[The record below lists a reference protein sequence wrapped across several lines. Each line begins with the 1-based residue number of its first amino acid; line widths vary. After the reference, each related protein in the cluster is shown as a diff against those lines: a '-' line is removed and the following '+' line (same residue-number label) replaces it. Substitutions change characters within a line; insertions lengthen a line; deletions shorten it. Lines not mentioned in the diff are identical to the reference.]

1 VTRSIAATMLW
12 TVLMLGLLARVAEA
26 QQSLAGIDNIVAGHS
41 EQVGTDVESHYR
53 FVGDVEMTLGDAMLY
68 ADLVEVFLE
77 KDLMVAT
84 GNVTLV
90 QTTNRISA
98 ERAEFNYK
106 TKLGTFWG
114 AYGFAT
120 IKPQAPRPG
129 AFAAPPVSSQD
140 TDVYFQGEVVEK
152 IGGRKYRI
160 TKGGFTT
167 CVQPTPRWQLT
178 SDTIILNIEHYTF
191 LRNAIFSVKGVPM
204 LYTPVMYYPTKKD
217 DRATGF
223 LIPTLGETTLRGE
236 SIHNAFFWVLDRSE
250 DLTFM
255 HDWFSKTGQGLGS
268 EYRYNYGGASNGNL
282 KAYFLNQHNAT
293 YTLDDGTTYTQAAS
307 HSYEVHGNATQ
318 FFPFGIRA
326 RGRVD
331 YFSSITE
338 NQSFNMNYL
347 NAYTNQRSYG
357 GNAIGAWGTYSMNA
371 TVDHTQWFSN
381 ATTSATTGSWPTI
394 SFNRNERLI
403 PGTPLYFSAGAQY
416 AGLLRS
422 GEDTDHPD
430 LDYNQDVTRL
440 DVSPQIR
447 FPFKKW
453 QWFTVNSTLAW
464 RDTFYTRSL
473 ATDPET
479 NTKVTVDKSL
489 DRRFFTMQAQMVGPV
504 FNRIWDTPDNS
515 YAEKFKHTVEPFLN
529 IVRTTAIDNFDRIIL
544 IDGTDYIV
552 GGNTQMTYGVNNR
565 FYAKQPGIGGQRS
578 QPREIL
584 DVSITQSHYSQS
596 QASQYDI
603 QYTTSSNTIAPSN
616 FSPILITV
624 RAMPTNEFNAQS
636 SIEIDSRY
644 LALRQVSAGGG
655 YSWAGRIQTN
665 VNWSKRAFI
674 AQLDGFNDPANLTQ
688 AISAQTNV
696 HTRDNHFGGI
706 YSFNYDVLQGTML
719 NQRMSAFYNS
729 QCCGIAFE
737 YQTFNFGGVTQSLA
751 SNLGVTSDHR
761 FFISFTLAGLGNFS
775 PFNGAMSGIPR

>member
-1 VTRSIAATMLW
+1 MTRAIGVVLVTA
-12 TVLMLGLLARVAEA
+12 LLQVVAPSRALA
-26 QQSLAGIDNIVAGHS
+26 QASLPGFDDIKCGRQ
-41 EQVGTDVESHYR
+41 EQIGENQYR
-53 FVGDVEMTLGDAMLY
+53 FSGDCEFSLGDAQLF
-68 ADLVEVFLE
+68 ADLVEIFVD

-114 AYGFAT
+114 AVGFAT

-140 TDVYFQGEVVEK
+140 TDVYFQGEIVEK
-152 IGGRKYRI
+152 VGGRKYKI

-167 CVQPTPRWQLT
+167 CVQPTPRWRLT
-178 SDTIILNIEHYTF
+178 SDTIVLNIEHYTF
-191 LRNAIFSVKGVPM
+191 LKNAIFSVKGVPM
-204 LYTPVMYYPTKKD
+204 LYTPILYYPTKKD
-217 DRATGF
+217 DRSTGF
-223 LIPTLGETTLRGE
+223 LIPTLGSTTLRGE
-236 SIHNAFFWVLDRSE
+236 SIHNAFFWVLGRSE

-255 HDWFSKTGQGLGS
+255 HDWFSRSGQGLGT
-268 EYRYNYGGASNGNL
+268 EYRYNYGNPSNGNL
-282 KAYFLNQHNAT
+282 KAYVLNQHNST
-293 YTLDDGTTYTQAAS
+293 YALDNGQTSTIEAG
-307 HSYEVHGNATQ
+307 HPYEIHGSATQ
-318 FFPFGIRA
+318 FFPGDIRA

-338 NQSFNMNYL
+338 NQSFNMNYT
-347 NAYTNQRSYG
+347 NAFTNQRSFG

-371 TVDHTQWFSN
+371 TVDHTEYFSS
-381 ATTSATTGSWPTI
+381 TTASATTGSWPKI
-394 SFNRNERLI
+394 SFNRNERLV
-403 PGTPLYFSAGAQY
+403 PGTPLYFSAAAEY
-416 AGLLRS
+416 ASLLRN
-422 GEDTDHPD
+422 GEDTNPATASG
-430 LDYNQDVTRL
+430 YNQDVTRL
-440 DVSPQIR
+440 DFNPQIR

-479 NTKVTVDKSL
+479 TSTITVDKSL
-489 DRRFFTMQAQMVGPV
+489 DRRFFTMQAQLVGPV
-504 FNRIWDTPDNS
+504 FNRIWDTPNLE

-529 IVRTTAIDNFDRIIL
+529 IVRTSSIDNFDRIIL

-552 GGNTQMTYGVNNR
+552 GGNTQLTYGVNNR
-565 FYAKQPGIGGQRS
+565 FYAKRPGIGGQRS

-584 DVSITQSHYSQS
+584 DISVTQSHYSQS

-603 QYTTSSNTIAPSN
+603 QYTTSSNTIAASN
-616 FSPILITV
+616 FSPILVTV
-624 RAMPTNEFNAQS
+624 RGMPTNELNAQT

-655 YSWAGRIQTN
+655 YTWGGRVQIN
-665 VNWSKRAFI
+665 GNWSKRAFI
-674 AQLDGFNDPANLTQ
+674 EQLQGFNDPTQLTQ
-688 AISAQTNV
+688 AVSAQANV

-706 YSFNYDVLQGTML
+706 YALNYDFLQHTML
-719 NQRMSAFYNS
+719 NQRLSGFYNS

-737 YQTFNFGGVTQSLA
+737 YQTFNYGGITGTLPVPA
-751 SNLGVTSDHR
+751 DHR
-761 FFISFTLAGLGNFS
+761 FFLSFTLAGLGNFS

>member
-1 VTRSIAATMLW
+1 VIRASAAALLSI
-12 TVLMLGLLARVAEA
+12 VLLAAAFEGVAEA
-26 QQSLAGIDNIVAGHS
+26 QQSLPGIDNIVADRS

-53 FVGDVEMTLGDAMLY
+53 FIGNVEMTLGDAMLY
-68 ADLVEVFLE
+68 ADLVEVYIE

-98 ERAEFNYK
+98 DRAEFNYK
-106 TKLGTFWG
+106 TKLGTFWD
-114 AYGFAT
+114 AVGFAT
-120 IKPQAPRPG
+120 IKPPAPRPG
-129 AFAAPPVSSQD
+129 AFAPPPVSSQD
-140 TDVYFQGEVVEK
+140 TDVYFTGEVVEK
-152 IGGRKYRI
+152 IGGRKYKI

-178 SDTIILNIEHYTF
+178 SDTIVLNIEHYTF
-191 LRNAIFSVKGVPM
+191 LRNAIFSVKGVPF

-223 LIPTLGETTLRGE
+223 LIPTFGQTTVRGE
-236 SIHNAFFWVLDRSE
+236 SIHNAFFWAIDRSE

-255 HDWFSKTGQGLGS
+255 HDWFTKTGQGVGS
-268 EYRYNYGGASNGNL
+268 EYRYNFGGASNGDL
-282 KAYFLNQHNAT
+282 KAYLLDQHEAT
-293 YTLDDGTTYTQAAS
+293 YAQPDGSVIPVPGST
-307 HSYEVHGNATQ
+307 SYEIHGNATQ

-331 YFSSITE
+331 YFSSIVE

-347 NAYTNQRSYG
+347 NAYASQRSYG

-371 TVDHTQWFSN
+371 TLDHTQWFSS
-381 ATTSATTGSWPTI
+381 ATQSTTTGSWPTI
-394 SFNRNERLI
+394 SFTRNERLI
-403 PGTPLYFSAGAQY
+403 PDTPLYFSAGAQY
-416 AGLLRS
+416 ASLERNGQ
-422 GEDTDHPD
+422 DTDHPE

-440 DVSPQIR
+440 DFSPQIR
-447 FPFKKW
+447 FPFTKW
-453 QWFTVNSTLAW
+453 QWFTVNSTVAW

-473 ATDPET
+473 ETDPET
-479 NTKVTVDKSL
+479 NAVATVDKSL
-489 DRRFFTMQAQMVGPV
+489 NRKFFTMQSQIVGPV
-504 FNRIWDTPDNS
+504 FNRVWDTPDNQ
-515 YAEKFKHTVEPFLN
+515 YAEKFKHTVEPFLT
-529 IVRTTAIDNFDRIIL
+529 IVRTTAIDNFDKIIL

-552 GGNTQMTYGVNNR
+552 GGNTQLTYGVNNR
-565 FYAKQPGIGGQRS
+565 FYAKRPSAPGQRS

-584 DVSITQSHYSQS
+584 DVSISQSHYSQA

-603 QYTTSSNTIAPSN
+603 QYTTSSNTIAASN

-624 RAMPTNEFNAQS
+624 RAMPTDQFNAQS

-655 YSWAGRIQTN
+655 YSWGGRVQTN
-665 VNWSKRAFI
+665 FNWSKRAFI
-674 AQLDGFNDPANLTQ
+674 AQLDGFNDPATLNQ
-688 AISAQTNV
+688 AISGQTNV
-696 HTRDNHFGGI
+696 HTRDNHFGSI

-719 NQRMSAFYNS
+719 NQRVSGFYNS

-737 YQTFNFGGVTQSLA
+737 YQTFNYAGITQG
-751 SNLGVTSDHR
+751 LGVSADHR
-761 FFISFTLAGLGNFS
+761 FFLSFTLAGLGNFS
-775 PFNGAMSGIPR
+775 PFNGAMSGVPH

>member
-1 VTRSIAATMLW
+1 VIRVSSIPAAT
-12 TVLMLGLLARVAEA
+12 VLLVAALGAAVTA
-26 QQSLAGIDNIVAGHS
+26 QQSIPGFDDVLAGHQ
-41 EQVGTDVESHYR
+41 EQSGENRVRLVKDVELK
-53 FVGDVEMTLGDAMLY
+53 FGDAQLY
-68 ADLVEVFLE
+68 ADLVEIFLDE
-77 KDLMVAT
+77 DRMVAT

-114 AYGFAT
+114 AVGFAT

-129 AFAAPPVSSQD
+129 AIAAPPVSSQD
-140 TDVYFQGEVVEK
+140 TDVYFQGEIVEK
-152 IGGRKYRI
+152 IGGRKYKI

-204 LYTPVMYYPTKKD
+204 LYTPIMYYPTKKD

-236 SIHNAFFWVLDRSE
+236 SIHNAFFWALGRSE

-268 EYRYNYGGASNGNL
+268 EYRYNFGGASNGNL
-282 KAYFLNQHNAT
+282 KAYFLNEHNAT
-293 YTLDDGTTYTQAAS
+293 YSQNDGSTFTQPAS

-318 FFPFGIRA
+318 FLPLGIRA

-331 YFSSITE
+331 YFSSITQ
-338 NQSFNMNYL
+338 NQSFNMNYI
-347 NAYTNQRSYG
+347 NAYVNQRSYG

-371 TVDHTQWFSN
+371 TLDHTQYFSS
-381 ATTSATTGSWPTI
+381 ATASATTGSWPKI
-394 SFNRNERLI
+394 SFARNEQII
-403 PGTPLYFSAGAQY
+403 PGTPLYYSVGTEY
-416 AGLLRS
+416 ASLLRS
-422 GEDTDHPD
+422 AKDTERPAA
-430 LDYNQDVTRL
+430 DYNQDVTRL
-440 DVSPQIR
+440 DFIPQIR

-464 RDTFYTRSL
+464 RDTFYTQSL

-479 NTKVTVDKSL
+479 NTKVTVDQSL
-489 DRRFFTMQAQMVGPV
+489 DRRFFTMQAQAIGPV
-504 FNRIWDTPDNS
+504 FNRIWDTPDNE
-515 YAEKFKHTVEPFLN
+515 YAEKFKHTVEPFFN
-529 IVRTTAIDNFDRIIL
+529 VVRTSSIDNFDRIIL

-552 GGNTQMTYGVNNR
+552 GGNTQLTYGVNNR
-565 FYAKQPGIGGQRS
+565 FYAKRPGIVGQRS

-584 DVSITQSHYSQS
+584 DVSVTQSHYSQT

-603 QYTTSSNTIAPSN
+603 QYTTSSNTVAASN
-616 FSPILITV
+616 FSPILIAV
-624 RAMPTNEFNAQS
+624 RGMPTNEISAQT

-655 YSWAGRIQTN
+655 YSWAGRVQTN

-674 AQLDGFNDPANLTQ
+674 EQLLGFNDPLNLTQ
-688 AISAQTNV
+688 AISTQTNV

-737 YQTFNFGGVTQSLA
+737 YQTFNFGGVTGNGLLPIS
-751 SNLGVTSDHR
+751 SDHR
-761 FFISFTLAGLGNFS
+761 FFLSFTLAGLGNFS
-775 PFNGAMSGIPR
+775 PFNGAMSGVPR

>member
-1 VTRSIAATMLW
+1 MLMIALLE
-12 TVLMLGLLARVAEA
+12 VLAPSRASGQPSFPGFDDIKCGR
-26 QQSLAGIDNIVAGHS
+26 Q
-41 EQVGTDVESHYR
+41 EQIGENHYR
-53 FVGDVEMTLGDAMLY
+53 FSGDCEFTLGDAQLF
-68 ADLVEVFLE
+68 ADLVEIFVD

-98 ERAEFNYK
+98 QRAEFNYK

-114 AYGFAT
+114 AVGFAT

-140 TDVYFQGEVVEK
+140 TDVYFQGELVEK

-167 CVQPTPRWQLT
+167 CVQPTPRWRL
-178 SDTIILNIEHYTF
+178 SSETIILNIEHYTF

-204 LYTPVMYYPTKKD
+204 LYTPIMYYPTKKE

-236 SIHNAFFWVLDRSE
+236 SIHNAFFWALGRSE

-255 HDWFSKTGQGLGS
+255 HDWFSRTGQGLGS
-268 EYRYNYGGASNGNL
+268 EYRYNFGGTSNGNL
-282 KAYFLNQHNAT
+282 KVYFLNEHNAT
-293 YTLDDGTTYTQAAS
+293 YSLDNGTTATQPAS
-307 HSYEVHGNATQ
+307 HSHEIHGNATQ

-331 YFSSITE
+331 YFSNITQ

-347 NAYTNQRSYG
+347 SAYTNQRSYG
-357 GNAIGAWGTYSMNA
+357 GNAIGAWGSYSMNA
-371 TVDHTQWFSN
+371 TVDRTQYFSS

-394 SFNRNERLI
+394 SFARNERLI

-416 AGLLRS
+416 ASLLRS
-422 GEDTDHPD
+422 GEDTEHPA
-430 LDYNQDVTRL
+430 LNYNQDVTRL
-440 DVSPQIR
+440 DFSPQIR

-464 RDTFYTRSL
+464 RDTFYTQSL

-479 NTKVTVDKSL
+479 NAKVTVDKSL
-489 DRRFFTMQAQMVGPV
+489 DRRFFTMQAQLVGPV
-504 FNRIWDTPDNS
+504 FNRIWDTPDNQ

-529 IVRTTAIDNFDRIIL
+529 VVRTSAIDNFDRIIL

-584 DVSITQSHYSQS
+584 DVSVTQSHYSQA

-603 QYTTSSNTIAPSN
+603 QYTTSSNTIAASN
-616 FSPILITV
+616 FSPILIAV
-624 RAMPTNEFNAQS
+624 RGMPTNEFNAQT
-636 SIEIDSRY
+636 SIEFDSRY

-655 YSWAGRIQTN
+655 YSWGGRVQTN

-674 AQLDGFNDPANLTQ
+674 EQLEGFNNPANLTQ

-737 YQTFNFGGVTQSLA
+737 YQTFNFGGVTQNFA
-751 SNLGVTSDHR
+751 TNLGVTADHR
-761 FFISFTLAGLGNFS
+761 FFLSFTLAGLGNFS
-775 PFNGAMSGIPR
+775 PFNGAMSGVPR